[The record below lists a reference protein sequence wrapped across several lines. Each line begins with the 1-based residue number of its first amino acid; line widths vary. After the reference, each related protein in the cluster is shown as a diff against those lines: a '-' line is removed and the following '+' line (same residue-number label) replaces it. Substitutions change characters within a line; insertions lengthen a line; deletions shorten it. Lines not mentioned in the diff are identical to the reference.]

1 MLTEYLNTT
10 LDNASIL
17 RIPAHE
23 LHAHRTYLRSKAEPI
38 AITTH
43 MANTHRGNV
52 NGILRELNV
61 PRQYWEAVI
70 YLNDIDPTLRFN
82 EGIVLI
88 PDYQLLVTMLLSGN
102 SSLPESTSLF

>member
-1 MLTEYLNTT
+1 MLTDYLNTT

-43 MANTHRGNV
+43 MANT
-52 NGILRELNV
+52 LRELNV

-70 YLNDIDPTLRFN
+70 YLNDIDPALLFN
-82 EGIVLI
+82 EGVILI